1 MSNLSAA
8 LPASIASKETT
19 SALATIGDAALDAAI
34 SSGALDG
41 VPILGAAT
49 GIWRAHKE
57 VGQQLFMRK
66 VVRFLR
72 ETNQTAD
79 QDRIDFVDRLKADG
93 KTEEFGEAI
102 LLILDRLDDTVK
114 PGILGRLVAAHIR
127 GDLDYDK
134 MMRLTSI
141 VSRCSVMPKISNCC
155 VTSAMAFSA
164 RRRRSP
170 KACSRQASCPTG
182 AWMAGIFRTRF
193 RAESSS
199 ILMSMATCSSVSG
212 FRPKSENPAESAR
225 SRFFHFFSAN
235 FLRSKYQRF
244 SEYSLLW

>member
-8 LPASIASKETT
+8 LPASI
-19 SALATIGDAALDAAI
+19 
-34 SSGALDG
+34 ALDG

-141 VSRCSVMPKISNCC
+141 VSRCYAEDLELLRNFSNG
-155 VTSAMAFSA
+155 VQREKT
-164 RRRRSP
+164 P
-170 KACSRQASCPTG
+170 
-182 AWMAGIFRTRF
+182 I
-193 RAESSS
+193 AESLFAAGLLSNGGMDGGNFS
-199 ILMSMATCSSVSG
+199 DPLSG
-212 FRPKSENPAESAR
+212 GIIFNLNEYGDLLK
-225 SRFFHFFSAN
+225 RFG
-235 FLRSKYQRF
+235 L
-244 SEYSLLW
+244 

>member
-1 MSNLSAA
+1 MMSNLSAA

-141 VSRCSVMPKISNCC
+141 VSRCYAEDLELLRNFSNG
-155 VTSAMAFSA
+155 VQREKT
-164 RRRRSP
+164 P
-170 KACSRQASCPTG
+170 
-182 AWMAGIFRTRF
+182 I
-193 RAESSS
+193 AESLFAAGLLSNGGMDGGNFS
-199 ILMSMATCSSVSG
+199 DPLSG
-212 FRPKSENPAESAR
+212 GIIFNLNEYGDLLK
-225 SRFFHFFSAN
+225 RFG
-235 FLRSKYQRF
+235 L
-244 SEYSLLW
+244 